1 MPETLSGHIQTVAYG
16 GDGITHHDNN
26 TVFIP
31 NTIAGEDIRY
41 RITDKKRGVMRG
53 KLDEI
58 SKPSPQRVSPPC
70 AVSETCGGCALQHM
84 HLSAQAD
91 LKTSWVL
98 DAFKPFISDNTEFTP
113 LQPHH
118 SGFAG
123 RRRVRWFVQ
132 NGKLGFRKRFSHDL
146 THTHH
151 CNALSK
157 GLDRLRHTLEALS
170 IPASIQSIRATQ
182 LHNGTHIILESDQT
196 CPDDF
201 TVPHNPH
208 QQWWWRKLD
217 SPSIKALLKPTQ
229 TLFDRIALPDNQHID
244 IEIGANDFVQGH
256 QQGNQMLIQQII
268 AWSQGSQRIVDLF
281 SGCGNLSLPLA
292 QALGA
297 QVQGAELNPASVKAA
312 NSNAKRLKLDAH
324 YQTMDLF
331 GSFDLESF
339 IGADTLILDPP
350 RKGAKRICQHIRQ
363 LFPKQIIMVNCDLAA
378 AKRDAKALFDAGFT
392 LKALR
397 PLDLFPYTG
406 HVETL
411 SLWVS

>member
-1 MPETLSGHIQTVAYG
+1 MPDIIEGHIQAVVYG
-16 GDGITHHDNN
+16 GDGLTHHENT

-31 NTIAGEDIRY
+31 NTIAGEDILY
-41 RITDKKRGVMRG
+41 RITDKKRGVLRG
-53 KLDEI
+53 KLDEV
-58 SKPSPQRVSPPC
+58 SKPSAQRVSPPC
-70 AVSETCGGCALQHM
+70 AVSEICGGCALQHM

-98 DAFKPFISDNTEFTP
+98 DAFKPFITDTTDFTP
-113 LQPHH
+113 LLPHH

-123 RRRVRWFVQ
+123 RRRVRWFRE
-132 NGKLGFRKRFSHDL
+132 GHKLGFRKRFSHDL

-151 CNALSK
+151 CNALTEN
-157 GLDRLRHTLEALS
+157 LDKLRSTLEALS
-170 IPASIQSIRATQ
+170 LPASIQSIQATQ
-182 LHNGTHIILESDQT
+182 LHNGTHIILESEQT

-201 TVPHNPH
+201 TAPQTPH
-208 QQWWWRKLD
+208 QQWWWRKLG

-229 TLFDRIALPDNQHID
+229 TLFDRIALPENQHMD

-268 AWSQGSQRIVDLF
+268 VWSQGAQRVVDLF

-292 QALGA
+292 QALDA
-297 QVQGAELNPASVKAA
+297 QVHGAELNPASVKAA
-312 NSNAKRLKLDAH
+312 NNNAKRLKLDAR

-331 GSFDLESF
+331 GRFDLESF

-350 RKGAKRICQHIRQ
+350 RKGAKRICQHIHQ
-363 LFPKQIIMVNCDLAA
+363 LFPKQIIMVNCDIAA
-378 AKRDAKALFDAGFT
+378 GARDAKALSVAGFT